1 VQEFSKLFVCLL
13 EKSLAHQSKEEIRT
27 MIQKQFRGEYAYV
40 TTCLACHRESVTPS
54 HFYELDLALAG
65 NKNLATCLQD
75 FLKAG
80 LAIKNPLKKTTKN
93 GFFIGFL
100 GYFL

>member
-1 VQEFSKLFVCLL
+1 MIWSPGQEFSKLFVCLL

-80 LAIKNPLKKTTKN
+80 LAIKNPPKKPT
-93 GFFIGFL
+93 
-100 GYFL
+100 